1 MRNNQSKPISSS
13 TPGAH
18 SNFLVELIGVNR
30 FYETGHVHALK
41 DVSLKIKRGEFL
53 AVVGP
58 SGSGKTTFL
67 NLISGLDKPSTGKI
81 FFNGDAPSES
91 AQWAKLRL
99 SEIGFVF
106 QSFHLL
112 PAFSALENV
121 QIPMFGLRQTPNE
134 RADCARSLLKKLG
147 FSADLSRRPD
157 KLSSGEKQ
165 IVAIARS
172 LANDP
177 CMLLA
182 DEPTGNLDSIN
193 AAKVMHMLAELKE
206 TRGLTLIV
214 VTHNPIVAEGADR
227 IVEFLDGRILSV
239 KERNQV

>member
-1 MRNNQSKPISSS
+1 VRINKSEPISCFS
-13 TPGAH
+13 PKAH
-18 SNFLVELIGVNR
+18 SGVLVELIGVNR

-41 DVSLKIKRGEFL
+41 DVSLKIKRGEFIS
-53 AVVGP
+53 VVGP
-58 SGSGKTTFL
+58 SGSGKTTLL

-106 QSFHLL
+106 QSFQLL

-121 QIPMFGLRQTPNE
+121 QIPLFGSRLKPRERIE
-134 RADCARSLLKKLG
+134 RAKSLLKRVG
-147 FSADLSRRPD
+147 FCSDMSRRPD

-177 CMLLA
+177 SLLLA

-193 AAKVMHMLAELKE
+193 AAKIMLMLADLKN
-206 TRGLTLIV
+206 TQGLTLVV
-214 VTHNPIVAEGADR
+214 VTHNPILANGADR
-227 IVEFLDGRILSV
+227 IVEFFDGKIASV
-239 KERNQV
+239 SVRNSV